1 MPRVSARAIVFSAA
15 ALAAVSLSSC
25 SGGKRFY
32 PVRGH
37 VSVNGKPAEGVSV
50 VFYLVDDPDKRPIQ
64 PSAIVQ
70 ANGSFELKSFVLDD
84 RTLKDGAPPGQ
95 YQVSCVWYPP
105 DLAKYVNAMLPLPD
119 RLHGK
124 YSDPKTSGLK
134 AEIPEQ
140 PTELP
145 PFELTAPTK

>member
-1 MPRVSARAIVFSAA
+1 MGRAPVRTVLLAGAAFA
-15 ALAAVSLSSC
+15 ALCCASC
-25 SGGKRFY
+25 GKGKPYY

-37 VSVNGKPAEGVSV
+37 VFVNGKPAEGVSIV
-50 VFYLVDDPDKRPIQ
+50 LFLTDDTDAKPVQ

-70 ANGSFELKSFVLDD
+70 ADGSFEIKTYVVHE
-84 RTLKDGAPPGQ
+84 RTLKEGAPAGQ

-105 DLAKYVNAMLPLPD
+105 DLQKYVNAMMALPD

-124 YSDPKTSGLK
+124 YSDPKASGLK
-134 AEIPEQ
+134 AEVLEQ

-145 PFELTAPTK
+145 PFELTTPK

>member
-1 MPRVSARAIVFSAA
+1 MPRQSARAV
-15 ALAAVSLSSC
+15 ALTVVALVAMGTSSC
-25 SGGKRFY
+25 SGGKRYY

-37 VSVNGKPAEGVSV
+37 VTINGKPAEGVSI
-50 VFYLVDDPDKRPIQ
+50 VFYLVDDTDKRPIQ

-70 ANGSFELKSFVLDD
+70 ADGSFELKSFVLDD
-84 RTLKDGAPPGQ
+84 RTLKDGAPAGQ

-105 DLAKYVNAMLPLPD
+105 DLQKYVNAMLPLPD
-119 RLHGK
+119 RLNGK

-134 AEIPEQ
+134 AEVREQ

-145 PFELTAPTK
+145 PFELTGPTK

>member
-1 MPRVSARAIVFSAA
+1 MPRQSARAV
-15 ALAAVSLSSC
+15 ALTVVALVAMGTSSC

-37 VSVNGKPAEGVSV
+37 VTINGKPAEGVSI
-50 VFYLVDDPDKRPIQ
+50 VFYLVDDTDKRPIQ

-70 ANGSFELKSFVLDD
+70 ADGSFELKSFVLDD
-84 RTLKDGAPPGQ
+84 RTLKDGAPAGQ

-105 DLAKYVNAMLPLPD
+105 DLQKYVNAMLPLPD
-119 RLHGK
+119 RLNGK

-134 AEIPEQ
+134 AEVREQ

-145 PFELTAPTK
+145 PFELTGPTK

>member
-1 MPRVSARAIVFSAA
+1 MPRVTARAVALTA
-15 ALAAVSLSSC
+15 VALAALCTASC
-25 SGGKRFY
+25 TGGKRFY

-37 VSVNGKPAEGVSV
+37 VTVNGKPAEGVSIV
-50 VFYLVDDPDKRPIQ
+50 LYLVDDTDKRPIQ

-70 ANGSFELKSFVLDD
+70 ADGTFELKSFVLDD

-105 DLAKYVNAMLPLPD
+105 DLQRYVNAMLPLPD
-119 RLHGK
+119 RLHAK

-134 AEIPEQ
+134 AEVLEQ